1 MQRPILVAASACMTI
16 AGSTTWLAALSLSW
30 LVARYG
36 RQEFNTA
43 NPGEA
48 ALYYVLQRFDDRM
61 TAVWPPL
68 VGFPLAAMVVAMI
81 LPGRNVG
88 PRTAYTVL
96 GLGAMGFVTWWWWDT
111 WWVYVTPV
119 TFIALALLMVQ
130 GVTGRR
136 RDAHA

>member
-61 TAVWPPL
+61 TAVWP
-68 VGFPLAAMVVAMI
+68 
-81 LPGRNVG
+81 
-88 PRTAYTVL
+88 RTAYTVL

-119 TFIALALLMVQ
+119 TFIALALLMVWTPAASRWFK
-130 GVTGRR
+130 G
-136 RDAHA
+136 